1 MLFRSVSQSRYAGIT
16 GTEEITICKIYELD
30 QMGICYDYLTSL
42 YIPRVIHKT
51 YSNLSDLINIVRK
64 LRGPDGCP
72 WAAKQTHESLK
83 EHIVEEATEVK
94 EAIEND
100 DLDNLIEELG
110 DVLLHIV
117 FHSELGR
124 ESGYFNLLDI
134 TDGICKKLTFRHP
147 HVFSDLEIDEK
158 DLPEMWE
165 RLKQIEKNN
174 KNTDK

>member
-1 MLFRSVSQSRYAGIT
+1 
-16 GTEEITICKIYELD
+16 
-30 QMGICYDYLTSL
+30 
-42 YIPRVIHKT
+42 
-51 YSNLSDLINIVRK
+51 
-64 LRGPDGCP
+64 
-72 WAAKQTHESLK
+72 
-83 EHIVEEATEVK
+83 
-94 EAIEND
+94 
-100 DLDNLIEELG
+100 
-110 DVLLHIV
+110 V